1 MSKHVTLSRKR
12 ELVWLSPDKIVPNDN
27 NPRESA
33 SFTPDELI
41 SLRRS
46 MMTHGVLEPVI
57 VTPYKG
63 DTYKLIEG
71 ERRWTSARIENVQ
84 QIPAIVVN
92 RMDPYE
98 EQVVMFNVHTQRRG
112 WKAAEEMNAVE
123 RLLETKPDKS
133 DEELA
138 EELGMT
144 PSQLRDRRQVLRM
157 GPEVRALIAKG
168 VIDYYAALRTDQV
181 SRQFARERPAW
192 TKEHGGEA
200 GVRGKLITKAR
211 NRRGVVRE
219 LETVRRD
226 IKDVEQVP
234 DTVLTTWIDQPDKS
248 LAEARSVV
256 RSLPERRAIED
267 VVKDVRKLSS
277 SLRRFKVDLYEAP
290 NLADLRRALGNL
302 IDVAQ
307 GVEEEIVAV
316 SVEKAARA

>member
-1 MSKHVTLSRKR
+1 
-12 ELVWLSPDKIVPNDN
+12 
-27 NPRESA
+27 
-33 SFTPDELI
+33 
-41 SLRRS
+41 
-46 MMTHGVLEPVI
+46 
-57 VTPYKG
+57 
-63 DTYKLIEG
+63 
-71 ERRWTSARIENVQ
+71 
-84 QIPAIVVN
+84 
-92 RMDPYE
+92 
-98 EQVVMFNVHTQRRG
+98 
-112 WKAAEEMNAVE
+112 
-123 RLLETKPDKS
+123 
-133 DEELA
+133 
-138 EELGMT
+138 
-144 PSQLRDRRQVLRM
+144 M

-181 SRQFARERPAW
+181 SRQFARERPEW